1 MIETTLISISLQ
13 DRPIAG
19 PKQDQL
25 FRLHSLFINEEITED
40 EYMVLKIQVEEIPL
54 TKEEL
59 ELALFLCSLG
69 L

>member
-1 MIETTLISISLQ
+1 MIETTLINISLQ
-13 DRPIAG
+13 DRPVAG

-59 ELALFLCSLG
+59 ELALFFCSLG

>member
-1 MIETTLISISLQ
+1 MIETTLINISLQ

-40 EYMVLKIQVEEIPL
+40 EYMALKIQVEEIPL
-54 TKEEL
+54 TKEEI
-59 ELALFLCSLG
+59 ELALFFCLLG

>member
-25 FRLHSLFINEEITED
+25 FRIHSLFINEEITED